1 VSWTSLCSHLG
12 IEGFYVAVRGGVE
25 DLSPPKL
32 FFSKKAEKF
41 VHAVLDLELRHMVL
55 KLESFVVSGL
65 GNLF

>member
-1 VSWTSLCSHLG
+1 
-12 IEGFYVAVRGGVE
+12 VE

-41 VHAVLDLELRHMVL
+41 VCAVLDLEPRRMAL

>member
-1 VSWTSLCSHLG
+1 
-12 IEGFYVAVRGGVE
+12 VE

-41 VHAVLDLELRHMVL
+41 VHAVLDLEPRRMAL